1 MFFLLGNIISILKLE
16 ELDNK
21 LVSIGM
27 MALFLKSIQ
36 DYFLLFF
43 KHNREFKKYIKL
55 KYIEVIGSNIF
66 SVILIFLYDFRI
78 VSLFYGL
85 IIVSSI
91 NVVWASLSLNSR
103 MKAQS
108 FEFINLFPS
117 IRLSLPL
124 TPRIFF
130 GVINT
135 KFDKYILGILNNISG
150 VGVYEIA
157 QKIGNVVF

>member
-1 MFFLLGNIISILKLE
+1 MLYGPSLL
-16 ELDNK
+16 
-21 LVSIGM
+21 
-27 MALFLKSIQ
+27 
-36 DYFLLFF
+36 
-43 KHNREFKKYIKL
+43 
-55 KYIEVIGSNIF
+55 
-66 SVILIFLYDFRI
+66 
-78 VSLFYGL
+78 
-85 IIVSSI
+85 
-91 NVVWASLSLNSR
+91 LNSR
-103 MKAQS
+103 LKVQS

-157 QKIGNVVF
+157 QKIGNVVFNSNFS